1 MSTHLEHDRSMSVV
15 AHSVGGVVL
24 ATVLAGAG
32 LVAARSVRF
41 VPPTMASHS
50 VTATRSSSVHP
61 VAFVPGSAA
70 VPVSPA
76 AAPLIEHPTRGTLVI
91 CGGGKL
97 PQPIRDQF
105 CTLAGGPQARI
116 VVIPTATAR
125 ADHPEFLTH
134 VLDDWK
140 GCGASSLSLLHTRSR
155 DEANNDQFVQPLDQ
169 ATGVWLSGGD
179 QVFLTRAYL
188 GTRVQKALNALLA
201 RGGVIGGTSAG
212 AAVMSG
218 VMIEGGRTKA
228 DVGQGF
234 DFISDAVI
242 DQHFLKRNRLP
253 RLIGVLSTHPN
264 LVGLGIDEQTALV
277 VDVQEH
283 HLSVIGDSYVV
294 ACVPDTQHHS
304 VSVKF
309 LKSGDQTALSD
320 LKEPTVEPTPAP
332 ALSLGSL

>member
-1 MSTHLEHDRSMSVV
+1 MSTHLEHDRPG
-15 AHSVGGVVL
+15 SVGAHLVGGLLL
-24 ATVLAGAG
+24 ATILAGAG
-32 LVAARSVRF
+32 MVAIRSARFAPPTIEATLGAVTRTSGHQV
-41 VPPTMASHS
+41 VPPASEKL
-50 VTATRSSSVHP
+50 ATSTSLKVVQP
-61 VAFVPGSAA
+61 VLG
-70 VPVSPA
+70 
-76 AAPLIEHPTRGTLVI
+76 GKLVI

-105 CTLAGGPQARI
+105 CKFAGGSKARI

-125 ADHPEFLTH
+125 ADHAQYLTH

-140 GCGASSLSLLHTRSR
+140 DCGAGSLSLLHTRSR
-155 DEANNDQFVQPLDQ
+155 DEANDDAFVRPLVE

-179 QVFLTRAYL
+179 QVFLTNAYL
-188 GTRVQKALNALLA
+188 GTLVEKQLRAVLS

-218 VMIEGGRTKA
+218 VMIAGGRTKA
-228 DVGQGF
+228 DVSQGF
-234 DFISDAVI
+234 DFISGAVI

-253 RLIGVLSTHPN
+253 RLIGVLSSHPN

-294 ACVPDTQHHS
+294 ACVPDSQHNS

-309 LKSGDQTALSD
+309 LKPGDQTALSD
-320 LKEPTVEPTPAP
+320 LKVPSEDEPTQ

>member
-1 MSTHLEHDRSMSVV
+1 MSNHADHDRTAGHG
-15 AHSVGGVVL
+15 AHAVGVIVL
-24 ATVLAGAG
+24 ATILAGAG
-32 LVAARSVRF
+32 LVTVRSVRF
-41 VPPTMASHS
+41 VPPTIETKAEA
-50 VTATRSSSVHP
+50 VLRSSGLL
-61 VAFVPGSAA
+61 VAHRSGSDRVARLSDAAA
-70 VPVSPA
+70 VEPR
-76 AAPLIEHPTRGTLVI
+76 TGGKLVI
-91 CGGGKL
+91 CGGGHL

-105 CTLAGGPQARI
+105 CKLAGGPQARI

-125 ADHPEFLTH
+125 ADRPQFLSE
-134 VLDDWK
+134 VLEDWK
-140 GCGASSLSLLHTRSR
+140 GCGASSVGLLHTRSR
-155 DEANNDQFVQPLDQ
+155 DQANDREFVRPLTE

-188 GTRVQKALNALLA
+188 GTLVEKQLKMLLS

-218 VMIEGGRTKA
+218 VMIAGGRTKA
-228 DVGQGF
+228 DIGQGF

-253 RLIGVLSTHPN
+253 RLIGVLSSHPN

-277 VDVQEH
+277 VDVREH

-294 ACVPDTQHHS
+294 ACIPDSQNNS

-309 LKSGDQTALSD
+309 LKSGDETALSD
-320 LKEPTVEPTPAP
+320 LKAPSVEPEPTPS
-332 ALSLGSL
+332 LSLGSL